1 MPCKI
6 QAQGN
11 LRTRKGA
18 VNDRVFQDFILF
30 NRNGFMEIV
39 YFLWRNIWMV
49 AGVLSIGYIFLAE
62 QLSTKNNEV
71 KNERQIL

>member
-1 MPCKI
+1 M
-6 QAQGN
+6 
-11 LRTRKGA
+11 LEF
-18 VNDRVFQDFILF
+18 FQDFLLF
-30 NRNGFMEIV
+30 NRNGFLEII

-62 QLSTKNNEV
+62 QLGTKNNEV

>member
-1 MPCKI
+1 M
-6 QAQGN
+6 
-11 LRTRKGA
+11 LDFFR
-18 VNDRVFQDFILF
+18 DFILF
-30 NRNGFMEIV
+30 NRNGFLEII

-49 AGVLSIGYIFLAE
+49 AGLLSIGYIFMAE

>member
-1 MPCKI
+1 M
-6 QAQGN
+6 
-11 LRTRKGA
+11 LDFFR
-18 VNDRVFQDFILF
+18 DFILF
-30 NRNGFMEIV
+30 NRNGFLEII

-49 AGVLSIGYIFLAE
+49 AGLLSIGYIFLAE

>member
-1 MPCKI
+1 MPCAI

-11 LRTRKGA
+11 RRFGKG
-18 VNDRVFQDFILF
+18 VTDVGFFRDFILF
-30 NRNGFMEIV
+30 NRNGFLEII

-49 AGVLSIGYIFLAE
+49 AGLLSIGYIFLAE
-62 QLSTKNNEV
+62 QLGTKNNEV

>member
-1 MPCKI
+1 MLEFF
-6 QAQGN
+6 QGF
-11 LRTRKGA
+11 L
-18 VNDRVFQDFILF
+18 LF
-30 NRNGFMEIV
+30 NRNGFLEIV

-62 QLSTKNNEV
+62 QLGARRNEV

>member
-1 MPCKI
+1 M
-6 QAQGN
+6 
-11 LRTRKGA
+11 LEF
-18 VNDRVFQDFILF
+18 FQDFLLF
-30 NRNGFMEIV
+30 NRNGFFEIV

-62 QLSTKNNEV
+62 QLGTKNNEV

>member
-1 MPCKI
+1 M
-6 QAQGN
+6 
-11 LRTRKGA
+11 LE
-18 VNDRVFQDFILF
+18 FFHDFLLF
-30 NRNGFMEIV
+30 NRNGFLEIV

-62 QLSTKNNEV
+62 QLGTKNNEV

>member
-1 MPCKI
+1 M
-6 QAQGN
+6 
-11 LRTRKGA
+11 LEF
-18 VNDRVFQDFILF
+18 FQDFLLF
-30 NRNGFMEIV
+30 NRNGFLEIV

-62 QLSTKNNEV
+62 QLGTRNNEV

>member
-1 MPCKI
+1 M
-6 QAQGN
+6 
-11 LRTRKGA
+11 LEF
-18 VNDRVFQDFILF
+18 FQDFLLF
-30 NRNGFMEIV
+30 NRNGFLEIV

-62 QLSTKNNEV
+62 QLGTKNNEV